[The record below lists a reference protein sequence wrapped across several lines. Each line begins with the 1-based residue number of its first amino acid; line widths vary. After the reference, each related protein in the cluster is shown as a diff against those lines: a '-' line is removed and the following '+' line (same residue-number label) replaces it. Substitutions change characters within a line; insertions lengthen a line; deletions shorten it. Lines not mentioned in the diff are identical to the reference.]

1 MEDSS
6 AILVLERQPRELT
19 RDFALRCLEYNISHL
34 HLKPG
39 QFLSEQSVC
48 EQLGLS
54 RTPIREAFSKL
65 ANEMLVIIYPQVG
78 TCVAPIRQDL
88 VQEARYTRWL
98 LECGI
103 IKKVVQQ
110 RTEEDV
116 RWLQWSLDC
125 QIDIVASRDSE
136 RFLEFDNEFHKK
148 FFEISRM
155 TLTRSLVQGLL
166 VHFDRVRLLYLQD
179 MDWNRTIQEHTI
191 LLDAIK
197 TYDAET
203 AYKAL
208 DVHLGRVLTDMDI
221 LSKRY
226 PQYFKA

>member
-78 TCVAPIRQDL
+78 TCVAPIRQEL

-103 IKKVVQQ
+103 IKKVVEQ

-116 RWLQWSLDC
+116 RWLQWSLES
-125 QIDIVASRDSE
+125 QKDIIVSRDSE
-136 RFLEFDNEFHKK
+136 RFLEYDNQFHKK
-148 FFEISRM
+148 FFEIANM

-179 MDWNRTIQEHTI
+179 MDWNRTIKEHTVI
-191 LLDAIK
+191 LDAIRASEA
-197 TYDAET
+197 DA

-226 PQYFKA
+226 PEYFKA

>member
-1 MEDSS
+1 MDDSS
-6 AILVLERQPRELT
+6 ALLVLEREPRELT
-19 RDFALRCLEYNISHL
+19 RDYALRCLEYNISHL

-78 TCVAPIRQDL
+78 TCVALIRQEL
-88 VQEARYTRWL
+88 VQEARFTRWL

-103 IKKVVQQ
+103 IKKVVAQ
-110 RTEEDV
+110 RTTEDL
-116 RWLQWSLDC
+116 RWFEWSLEC
-125 QIDIVASRDSE
+125 QNDIVNSEDSV
-136 RFLEFDNEFHKK
+136 RFLELDNEFHKK
-148 FFEISRM
+148 FFEITRM

-179 MDWNRTIQEHTI
+179 MDWNRTIKEHTI
-191 LLDAIK
+191 IYDAIK
-197 TYDAET
+197 ASDADA

-208 DVHLGRVLTDMDI
+208 DIHLGRVLTDMDI
-221 LSKRY
+221 LSKKY
-226 PQYFKA
+226 PRYFKS

>member
-6 AILVLERQPRELT
+6 AILVLERQERELT

-78 TCVAPIRQDL
+78 TCVAPIRQEL

-103 IKKVVQQ
+103 IRRWSSNEQKKMYVGYSGALIA
-110 RTEEDV
+110 RKIL
-116 RWLQWSLDC
+116 LQVEIPSVFWS
-125 QIDIVASRDSE
+125 STTS
-136 RFLEFDNEFHKK
+136 
-148 FFEISRM
+148 S
-155 TLTRSLVQGLL
+155 TRSFLRF
-166 VHFDRVRLLYLQD
+166 H
-179 MDWNRTIQEHTI
+179 E
-191 LLDAIK
+191 
-197 TYDAET
+197 
-203 AYKAL
+203 
-208 DVHLGRVLTDMDI
+208 
-221 LSKRY
+221 
-226 PQYFKA
+226 